1 MTPADHSVDLAN
13 PVDPN
18 EPAPAASPIVPVQ
31 LTLDEK
37 FQFRCHKGIA
47 CFNKCCENID
57 IMLTPYDVLRLKKRF
72 GVTARE
78 FIENETVD
86 FTMDGQGMPGL
97 KLRMQQGSNR
107 CVNLT
112 PEGCGVYEDRPAA
125 CRYYALGLASMRR
138 KESAVDEDSYFVVKE
153 THCLGHN
160 EPQTQ
165 TVREYRR
172 DQGVEDYDDINREWR
187 QIVLKK
193 RSSGPTV
200 GKPSERSFEL
210 FFLASYD
217 VDGFRDFVAS
227 ASFSDVFDIDDAF
240 KQELMQDDVKL
251 LRFGFRLLKQV
262 LYGERTIPIKADAAE
277 KRVERYRERQ
287 TAMAANKSQT
297 LSDAQDHIYDSLDE
311 GTMTKNT

>member
-1 MTPADHSVDLAN
+1 MTTADHSVDRTN

-18 EPAPAASPIVPVQ
+18 EPAPTASPIVPIQ

-47 CFNKCCENID
+47 CFNQCCHNID

-97 KLRMQQGSNR
+97 KLRMQQGSTQ

-112 PEGCGVYEDRPAA
+112 PQGCGVYEDRPAA
-125 CRYYALGLASMRR
+125 CRYYALGMASMRR
-138 KESAVDEDSYFVVKE
+138 KESAADEDSYFVVKE
-153 THCLGHN
+153 AHCLGHH

-172 DQGVEDYDDINREWR
+172 DQGVEDYDEINREWR

-200 GKPSERSFEL
+200 GKPTERSFEL
-210 FFLASYD
+210 FFLSSYD
-217 VDGFRDFVAS
+217 IDGFRDFVGS
-227 ASFSDVFDIDDAF
+227 AGFSDVFDLDDAF

-251 LRFGFRLLKQV
+251 LKFGFRLLKQV
-262 LYGERTIPIKADAAE
+262 LFGEHSIALKPDAAH
-277 KRVERYRERQ
+277 KRIARTRERQ
-287 TAMAANKSQT
+287 SAMQAGKAQR
-297 LSDAQDHIYDSLDE
+297 LADAQDKLYDSLDS
-311 GTMTKNT
+311 GNS